1 MAMRQRKMPAM
12 RKPLSRQMLRFAF
25 LALFGGMLTLLASS
39 DEPRAAVQGGGVLLE
54 IDGAI
59 GPATAAYIE
68 SGLEEASARG
78 ATIVV
83 LRMDT
88 PGGLDTSMREI
99 IQLIIASEIPVASY
113 VGPSGARAASA
124 GTYILYASHIAAMAP
139 GTNLGAAT
147 PVSLGGGGLPFMPG
161 AQDQG
166 EEADQPNQAADDA
179 PSDVEGDENVE
190 EAPANGASPE
200 TAMEAKVINDAI
212 AYIRSL
218 AEMRGRNADWAES
231 AVREAA
237 SLPASEALAEN
248 VVDVLATSIQDL
260 LAQIDGRTVTVGE
273 DEIALETQG
282 LTLEV
287 IAPDWRNNALAVITN
302 PNVAMILMMIGFY
315 GLMFE
320 FFHPGSLY
328 PGTIGAICLLVALYA
343 LAALPLNFA
352 GLALIL
358 LGIALIIGEMFTPSV
373 GILGIGGTIAVTLGA
388 IFFIDTESPQF
399 QISWSVIVGIAFI
412 TGAFSLLVAYLAAS
426 SFRRKVVTGQE
437 EMVGLDGKVLDWN
450 GNSGRVL
457 VHSERWNAIAEHPLA
472 PGQSIRVKKMD
483 GLTLEIEPSDTQTA

>member
-1 MAMRQRKMPAM
+1 MVSARKVITTASPA
-12 RKPLSRQMLRFAF
+12 LRIRRVVRAGL
-25 LALFGGMLTLLASS
+25 LALFGGMLALLASFGA
-39 DEPRAAVQGGGVLLE
+39 PRAAAQGGVILLE
-54 IDGAI
+54 VDGAI

-68 SGLEEASARG
+68 SGLEEAATRG
-78 ATIVV
+78 ASLVV

-99 IQLIIASEIPVASY
+99 IRSILESDIPVASY

-161 AQDQG
+161 MEEETG
-166 EEADQPNQAADDA
+166 ETEEADQTDEAAE
-179 PSDVEGDENVE
+179 EGNAEDGIVS
-190 EAPANGASPE
+190 GAAPE
-200 TAMEAKVINDAI
+200 TAMEAKVVNDAV

-248 VVDVLATSIQDL
+248 VIDVLASSVQDL
-260 LAQIDGRTVTVGE
+260 LTQIDGRTVAVGE
-273 DEIALETQG
+273 TEVTLETEG
-282 LTLEV
+282 LVPEA
-287 IAPDWRNNALAVITN
+287 IAPDWRNNVLGVITN
-302 PNVAMILMMIGFY
+302 PNVAMILMMIGMY
-315 GLMFE
+315 GLLLE
-320 FFHPGSLY
+320 FWNPGALY
-328 PGTIGAICLLVALYA
+328 PGTIGAICLLIALYA

-352 GLALIL
+352 GLALIA
-358 LGIALIIGEMFTPSV
+358 LGVALIIGEMFTPSV

-388 IFFIDTESPQF
+388 IFFIDTDSPQF
-399 QISWSVIVGIAFI
+399 QVSWSVIASIAFL
-412 TGAFSLLVAYLAAS
+412 TGAFSLLVAYLAAT

-450 GNSGRVL
+450 GTSGRVL
-457 VHSERWNAIAEHPLA
+457 VHSERWKAIADRPLV
-472 PGQSIRVKKMD
+472 PGQRIRVVTMD
-483 GLTLEIEPSDTQTA
+483 GLTLKIEPHETQSA